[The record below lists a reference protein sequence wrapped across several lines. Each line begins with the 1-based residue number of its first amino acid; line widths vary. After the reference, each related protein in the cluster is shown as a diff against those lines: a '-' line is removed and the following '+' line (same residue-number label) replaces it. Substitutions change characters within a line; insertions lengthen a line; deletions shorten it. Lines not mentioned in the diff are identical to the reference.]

1 MSLTIKEIADQLNV
15 SKTAVR
21 KHMDDSFRDTYTE
34 KDGNKILITDE
45 GVDELKQQF
54 ANSKATENETKN
66 ISDEND
72 KADHQ
77 VTADHAQSDSN
88 FPVANPEEYQLLSE
102 QLDEQVKQLKAK
114 DKQIAELHQLLDQS
128 QRLQLDV
135 QKKLKQL
142 ESKAEEQTKAIET
155 TSANDETTVQAAPQT
170 NDSNSDLTD
179 DDKRHWWQVWKKD

>member
-15 SKTAVR
+15 SKTAIR

-54 ANSKATENETKN
+54 ANSKAVDNDSK
-66 ISDEND
+66 SDTDDNNKKTTDESSTQGD
-72 KADHQ
+72 
-77 VTADHAQSDSN
+77 TGSN
-88 FPVANPEEYQLLSE
+88 VPAANPEEFQLLSE

-142 ESKAEEQTKAIET
+142 ETRTAEQTKAIET
-155 TSANDETTVQAAPQT
+155 SATDDSSDQESANANE
-170 NDSNSDLTD
+170 NNSNMTD